1 LPAGYAT
8 NEKKDSDQNLS
19 VLAHDR
25 QIKMKFQAGRPMNEQ
40 KQNLTSTD
48 NGGRR
53 SGGDRRTYSYT
64 MHFPERRSG
73 EDRRKKKDRRKT
85 PRYEIPAH

>member
-1 LPAGYAT
+1 MQSQA
-8 NEKKDSDQNLS
+8 EKQ
-19 VLAHDR
+19 
-25 QIKMKFQAGRPMNEQ
+25 MNEQ

-73 EDRRKKKDRRKT
+73 GDRRKKKDRRKT
-85 PRYEIPAH
+85 PRYKIPSD

>member
-1 LPAGYAT
+1 M
-8 NEKKDSDQNLS
+8 KS
-19 VLAHDR
+19 LAD
-25 QIKMKFQAGRPMNEQ
+25 IIMNEQ

-73 EDRRKKKDRRKT
+73 EDRRKSKDRRQT
-85 PRYEIPAH
+85 PRYKIPSD

>member
-1 LPAGYAT
+1 MESETGNT
-8 NEKKDSDQNLS
+8 VNEEK
-19 VLAHDR
+19 
-25 QIKMKFQAGRPMNEQ
+25 Q
-40 KQNLTSTD
+40 KLTSTD

-73 EDRRKKKDRRKT
+73 EDRRKSKDRRKT
-85 PRYEIPAH
+85 PRYKIPSD

>member
-1 LPAGYAT
+1 MW
-8 NEKKDSDQNLS
+8 
-19 VLAHDR
+19 AHDAY
-25 QIKMKFQAGRPMNEQ
+25 IKMEFQAGRPMNEQ

-85 PRYEIPAH
+85 PRYRIPSD